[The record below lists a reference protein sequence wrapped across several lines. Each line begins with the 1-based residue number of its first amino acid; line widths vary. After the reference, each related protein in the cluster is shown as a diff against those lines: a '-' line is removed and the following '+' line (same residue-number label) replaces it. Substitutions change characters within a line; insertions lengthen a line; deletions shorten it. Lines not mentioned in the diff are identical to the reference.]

1 MQVGLRVIKMNR
13 NQVAWGAS
21 VDEEKEKGRMIESQL
36 EQNTLTRISR
46 YEMTKR
52 IRKDLVKT
60 T

>member
-1 MQVGLRVIKMNR
+1 MNR